1 MEETTNNSE
10 LSTRYNAA
18 ERRYYTVDEVRK
30 QNVYYQQRCR
40 KRAKLKKL
48 GAEVK
53 KYLDEYRI
61 KATTTEYSL
70 ARMRFRDGMK
80 LPYRWQDADL
90 DKSMRILRK
99 LKKELVAKL
108 YGKGVPAPS
117 KLAQKLM
124 NIWDKSE
131 DSLSDKLDAVQFLM
145 EHVGKQLELVPLD
158 QLPMTQALLTCALVY
173 KLPELPSESFAPEFK
188 NRLNHV
194 LPVETYSLVMGGDDN
209 KKLDAMAKMF
219 ADVSKEEKELD
230 EDDIISIDDIMSHL
244 HG

>member
-10 LSTRYNAA
+10 LSKRYNPH
-18 ERRYYTVDEVRK
+18 EDRYYTVAEVRK
-30 QNVYYQQRCR
+30 MNAAYQQRCR
-40 KRAKLKKL
+40 KRAKLKKF

-53 KYLDEYRI
+53 KYLDEYKF
-61 KATTTEYSL
+61 KATDSEFRL

-188 NRLNHV
+188 ERLAQV
-194 LPVETYSLVMGGDDN
+194 LPQETYRLVMGGDDG

-219 ADVSKEEKELD
+219 ADVSKDDAEID
-230 EDDIISIDDIMSHL
+230 EDDIIELGGIMDYL
-244 HG
+244 

>member
-10 LSTRYNAA
+10 LSKRYNPH
-18 ERRYYTVDEVRK
+18 EDRYYTVAEVRK
-30 QNVYYQQRCR
+30 MNAAYQQRCR

-53 KYLDEYRI
+53 KYLDEYKS
-61 KATTTEYSL
+61 KATGSEFRL
-70 ARMRFRDGMK
+70 AQLRFRDGMR

-90 DKSMRILRK
+90 DKSVRILRK

-158 QLPMTQALLTCALVY
+158 QLPLTQSLITCALAY
-173 KLPELPSESFAPEFK
+173 KLPDLPGESFAPEFK
-188 NRLNHV
+188 ERLAQV
-194 LPVETYSLVMGGDDN
+194 LPQETYRLVMGGDDG

-219 ADVSKEEKELD
+219 ADVSKDDAEID
-230 EDDIISIDDIMSHL
+230 EDDIIELGGIMDYL
-244 HG
+244 

>member
-1 MEETTNNSE
+1 MEDTAKNSE

-40 KRAKLKKL
+40 KRAKLKKF

-53 KYLDEYRI
+53 KYLDEYKF
-61 KATTTEYSL
+61 KATDSEFRL
-70 ARMRFRDGMK
+70 ARMRFRNGMK

-117 KLAQKLM
+117 KLAQKLT
-124 NIWDKSE
+124 NTWEKSE

>member
-1 MEETTNNSE
+1 MEDTAKNSE
-10 LSTRYNAA
+10 LSKRYNAA

-40 KRAKLKKL
+40 KRAKLKKF

-53 KYLDEYRI
+53 KYLDEYRF
-61 KATTTEYSL
+61 KATDSEFRL
-70 ARMRFRDGMK
+70 ARMRFRDGMR

-188 NRLNHV
+188 VRLAQV
-194 LPVETYSLVMGGDDN
+194 LPQETYRLVMGGDDG

-219 ADVSKEEKELD
+219 ADVSKDDAEID
-230 EDDIISIDDIMSHL
+230 EDDIIELGGIMDYL
-244 HG
+244 

>member
-10 LSTRYNAA
+10 LSKRYNPH
-18 ERRYYTVDEVRK
+18 EDRYYTVAEVRK
-30 QNVYYQQRCR
+30 MNAAYQQRCR
-40 KRAKLKKL
+40 KRAKLKKF

-53 KYLDEYRI
+53 KYLDEYKF
-61 KATTTEYSL
+61 KATDSEFRL

-90 DKSMRILRK
+90 DKSVRILRK

-158 QLPMTQALLTCALVY
+158 QLPLTQSLITCALAY
-173 KLPELPSESFAPEFK
+173 KLPDLPSESFAPEFK
-188 NRLNHV
+188 ERLAQV
-194 LPVETYSLVMGGDDN
+194 LPQETYRLVMGGDDG

-219 ADVSKEEKELD
+219 ADVSKDDAEID
-230 EDDIISIDDIMSHL
+230 EDDIIELGGIMDYL
-244 HG
+244 